1 MRLKVQEV
9 DAALREAM
17 GNRAAVARKF
27 GVTRQAV
34 DAIVKRTPSLLA
46 TLHDIEE
53 GMIDNAESALYR
65 EVVDGNFAAVK
76 WYLATKGKARG
87 YVERQEVSGPDGNE
101 LVIKVI
107 YADVG
112 IDTAAPTFGTGDGD

>member
-34 DAIVKRTPSLLA
+34 DALVKRTPSLQA

-65 EVVDGNFAAVK
+65 EVVDGNFQAVK

-87 YVERQEVSGPDGNE
+87 YVERQEVSGPDGTM
-101 LVIKVI
+101 LVVEIVRRD
-107 YADVG
+107 AGDA
-112 IDTAAPTFGTGDGD
+112 TAH

>member
-34 DAIVKRTPSLLA
+34 DAIVKRTPSLQA

-53 GMIDNAESALYR
+53 GMLDNAESSLYR
-65 EVVDGNFAAVK
+65 EVIDGNFQAVK

-87 YVERQEVSGPDGNE
+87 YVERQEVIGTME
-101 LVIKVI
+101 QHVI
-107 YADVG
+107 YELDEDSRRA
-112 IDTAAPTFGTGDGD
+112 IEAAERLLTEST

>member
-1 MRLKVQEV
+1 MRLKVHEV
-9 DAALREAM
+9 DAELRKAL
-17 GNRAAVARKF
+17 GNRAAVGRKL

-34 DAIVKRTPSLLA
+34 DALIKRTPSLQA
-46 TLHDIEE
+46 TMADIEE
-53 GMIDNAESALYR
+53 SMIDNAESSLYR
-65 EVVDGNFAAVK
+65 EVVDGNFQAVK

>member
-17 GNRAAVARKF
+17 GNRAAVARRF

-34 DAIVKRTPSLLA
+34 DAIVKRTPSLQA
-46 TLHDIEE
+46 TMNDIEE
-53 GMIDNAESALYR
+53 GMLDNAESSLYR
-65 EVVDGNFAAVK
+65 EVIDGNFQAVK

-87 YVERQEVSGPDGNE
+87 YVERQEVIGTME
-101 LVIKVI
+101 QHVI
-107 YADVG
+107 YELDEDSRRA
-112 IDTAAPTFGTGDGD
+112 IEAAERLLTEST

>member
-17 GNRAAVARKF
+17 GNRAAVARRF

-34 DAIVKRTPSLLA
+34 DAIVKRTPSLQA
-46 TLHDIEE
+46 TMNDIEE
-53 GMIDNAESALYR
+53 GMLDNAESSLYR
-65 EVVDGNFAAVK
+65 EVIDGNFQAVK

-87 YVERQEVSGPDGNE
+87 YVERQEVSGPDGGPI
-101 LVIKVI
+101 VF
-107 YADVG
+107 
-112 IDTAAPTFGTGDGD
+112 TAADAAAAEARARKWRETP